1 MEIEEHISTEERII
15 KAAEK
20 IFLREGY
27 AGARMQ
33 EIANEAKINKA
44 MLHYYFG
51 SKKELMEKIFSA
63 KFKEFIPKVTEALQ
77 SETTFENVLRVY
89 IDTYIDMLM
98 RNPYL
103 PLFLIDTMHR
113 NPEFLSFTQNFP
125 GKLFAAW
132 LQKQVDLKKIRPI
145 KPHHLLL
152 NMIGLCVFPILAKP
166 MFQKV
171 FQIEETD
178 YQQILTERKEMVY
191 DFVMRAIKIDDE

>member
-1 MEIEEHISTEERII
+1 LELEIELSTEERII
-15 KAAEK
+15 QAAEK

-44 MLHYYFG
+44 MLHYYFK
-51 SKKELMEKIFSA
+51 SKEELMKMVFSA
-63 KFKEFIPKVTEALQ
+63 KFSEFIPKVTEALK
-77 SETTFENVLRVY
+77 SEATFENVLRVY

-113 NPEFLSFTQNFP
+113 NPEFLAFTQSFP

-132 LQKQVDLKKIRPI
+132 IQKQVDLKLIRPI
-145 KPHHLLL
+145 NPLHLIL

-171 FQIEETD
+171 FQVEDAD
-178 YQQILTERKEMVY
+178 YQVLLQERKQVVY
-191 DFVMRAIKIDDE
+191 DFVMQAVRVSE

>member
-1 MEIEEHISTEERII
+1 MEEVLNTKERII

-44 MLHYYFG
+44 MLHYYFK
-51 SKKELMEKIFSA
+51 SKEELMEKIFSA
-63 KFKEFIPKVTEALQ
+63 KFNEFIPKVSEALQ
-77 SETTFENVLRVY
+77 SEATFENVLRVY

-132 LQKQVDLKKIRPI
+132 LQKQVDMKKIRPI

-152 NMIGLCVFPILAKP
+152 NMIGLCVFPVLAKP

-171 FQIEETD
+171 FQIEDTD
-178 YQQILTERKEMVY
+178 YQQLMSERKEVVY
-191 DFVMRAIKIDDE
+191 DFVLRAVKINE